1 MLEHIEKNKREINEK
16 TNATIDDIVST
27 AKDIEQLNEDIKTL
41 QAHMSNGPKQD
52 DFQNI
57 AMQIRDVGSENE
69 VRLNN
74 AVQSL

>member
-27 AKDIEQLNEDIKTL
+27 AKDIEQLNEDMKAI
-41 QAHMSNGPKQD
+41 QAHMANQPKND
-52 DFQNI
+52 DLQNI
-57 AMQIRDVGSENE
+57 AMQMRDVGSENE

-74 AVQSL
+74 AV